1 MLSPYFRAAG
11 LTLAAALFF
20 VCQHTQAV
28 AQDANR
34 DTVYAKTDVGD
45 LVQRVAKRSG
55 EFKTAFDRAVSHTMD
70 GPKLEERAKHRA
82 DDLHDSAKKL
92 QDVFG
97 DKKDKNNPAVRE
109 KVDQTLS
116 MGSEVSTVMKEHRF
130 TDKLQQ
136 DWDLLRSD
144 LNALAG
150 IYGLSPM

>member
-20 VCQHTQAV
+20 VCQNTQAI

-55 EFKTAFDRAVSHTMD
+55 EFKTEFDRAIAHTMD
-70 GPKLEERAKHRA
+70 GPKLEDRAKHRA

-92 QDVFG
+92 HDVFG

-109 KVDQTLS
+109 KVDKTLAL
-116 MGSEVSTVMKEHRF
+116 GSELSTVMKQHRF

>member
-11 LTLAAALFF
+11 LTLATALFF

-34 DTVYAKTDVGD
+34 DTVYAKTDVGE

-55 EFKTAFDRAVSHTMD
+55 DFKSEFDRAVAHTMD

-97 DKKDKNNPAVRE
+97 DKKDKNNPAVRD
-109 KVDQTLS
+109 KVDKTLA
-116 MGSEVSTVMKEHRF
+116 MGSELSTVMKEHRF

-136 DWDLLRSD
+136 DWSLLRSD
-144 LNALAG
+144 LNALAT

>member
-11 LTLAAALFF
+11 LTLSAALFF
-20 VCQHTQAV
+20 VCPHTQAI

-34 DTVYAKTDVGD
+34 DTVYTKTDVGD

-55 EFKTAFDRAVSHTMD
+55 EFKTQFDRAVERTMD

-109 KVDQTLS
+109 KVDKTLAL
-116 MGSEVSTVMKEHRF
+116 GSELSTVMKQHRF

-150 IYGLSPM
+150 IYGLTPM

>member
-1 MLSPYFRAAG
+1 MFSPYFRAAG
-11 LTLAAALFF
+11 FTLAAALFF
-20 VCQHTQAV
+20 ICPQTRAV

-55 EFKTAFDRAVSHTMD
+55 EFKSDFDRAVEHTMD

-92 QDVFG
+92 HDVFA
-97 DKKDKNNPAVRE
+97 DKKDKNNPAVRDQ
-109 KVDQTLS
+109 VDKTLA
-116 MGSEVSTVMKEHRF
+116 MGSELASMMKEHRF
-130 TDKLQQ
+130 TDKLQK
-136 DWDLLRSD
+136 DWDVLRSD

-150 IYGLSPM
+150 VYGLSPM